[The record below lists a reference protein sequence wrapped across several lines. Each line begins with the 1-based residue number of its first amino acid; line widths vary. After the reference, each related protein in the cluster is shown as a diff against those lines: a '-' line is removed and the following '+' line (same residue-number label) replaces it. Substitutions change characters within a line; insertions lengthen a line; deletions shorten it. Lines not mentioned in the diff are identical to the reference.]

1 MCAMTTLRE
10 LVTERAE
17 SSPHRCFLADA
28 RSERSFDFAM
38 LRAAADAWCRE
49 LDAAGVPAGARVLV
63 DVDDPLAFSAVHL
76 AVIAAGRCS
85 TPVDP
90 AAPAAEAHR
99 TRRALRPW
107 LVVSDR
113 AAIRGMR
120 VNPDTGLPAQPAA
133 LVQAGS
139 VRAGVGRAAA
149 APVRRTGSVA
159 LLTSGSTGTPK
170 TVVLTE
176 RQLLHVARAVVDH
189 HELSATD
196 RGFNPLP
203 LFHINAQVVAVL
215 ATLVSGGTLV
225 LDRRFHRTGFWQ
237 FLVERGITWVNAV
250 PAVLSIL
257 ALENAPAVPPTL
269 RFIRSASAPLPAA
282 AREQLAARSGVTVV
296 ESYGMTEAASQITA
310 TPLRGGHPPGSV
322 GRPAGVDLEVVGPD
336 GQRCAPDVL
345 GRVRIRGESVI
356 SAYAEGVA
364 AERFDAAGWLDTGDL
379 GRLDADGYL
388 YLAGRRD
395 DVVNCGGE
403 LVHPREVEEVLL
415 GEPAVAEAAV
425 ASRPDQVLG
434 AVPVAWV
441 RPVQVLEAKQ
451 ADELVS
457 RLRLRCEQ
465 QLSRVKRPV
474 EFWIVPSLPL
484 TSTGKVAR
492 RQLRALL
499 VADARRPEAVPL

>member
-1 MCAMTTLRE
+1 MTTLRE

-17 SSPHRCFLADA
+17 TSPHRCFLADA

-38 LRAAADAWCRE
+38 LRAAADAWRRE
-49 LDAAGVPAGARVLV
+49 LDAVGVPPGARVLV
-63 DVDDPLAFSAVHL
+63 DIDDQLAFCAVHL

-85 TPVDP
+85 VPVDP
-90 AAPAAEAHR
+90 AAPAAQAQR
-99 TRRALRPW
+99 TRRALQPR

-113 AAIRGMR
+113 AAIRGMQ
-120 VNPDTGLPAQPAA
+120 VNPATGLPADP
-133 LVQAGS
+133 
-139 VRAGVGRAAA
+139 A
-149 APVRRTGSVA
+149 APVRVGSEREADLRAGSVA

-176 RQLLHVARAVVDH
+176 RQLLHAARCVVDH
-189 HELSATD
+189 HELSSTD

-215 ATLVSGGTLV
+215 STLLAGGSLV

-237 FLVERGITWVNAV
+237 LLVQRRITWLNAV
-250 PAVLSIL
+250 PAILSIL
-257 ALENAPAVPPTL
+257 ALDNVPTVPARL
-269 RFIRSASAPLPAA
+269 RFIRSASAPLPAEARDQVA
-282 AREQLAARSGVTVV
+282 ARTGVAVV

-322 GRPAGVDLEVVGPD
+322 GQPAGVELEVVEPD
-336 GQRCAPDVL
+336 GRRCATDVV
-345 GRVRIRGESVI
+345 GRVRIRGERVI
-356 SAYAEGVA
+356 SAYAAGAA
-364 AERFDAAGWLDTGDL
+364 AERIDAAGWLDTGDL

-388 YLAGRRD
+388 YLSGRRD

-403 LVHPREVEEVLL
+403 LVYPSEVEEVLL
-415 GEPAVAEAAV
+415 GDPAVVEAAV
-425 ASRPDQVLG
+425 TPRPHEVLG
-434 AVPVAWV
+434 AVPVAWI
-441 RPVQVLEAKQ
+441 RPVLTLDGEQ
-451 ADELVS
+451 AAELVS

-474 EFWIVPSLPL
+474 EFRIVAGLPL

-492 RQLRALL
+492 RRLRELL
-499 VADARRPEAVPL
+499 VADARCSEAVPL

>member
-1 MCAMTTLRE
+1 MTTLRE

-38 LRAAADAWCRE
+38 LRTAADAWCRE
-49 LDAAGVPAGARVLV
+49 LATAGVPPGARVLV
-63 DVDDPLAFSAVHL
+63 DVDDPLAFCAVHL

-85 TPVDP
+85 VPVDP
-90 AAPAAEAHR
+90 AAPAAQAQR

-113 AAIRGMR
+113 AATRDLL
-120 VNPDTGLPAQPAA
+120 VNPATGLPADP
-133 LVQAGS
+133 
-139 VRAGVGRAAA
+139 A
-149 APVRRTGSVA
+149 APVEAGGERAADPRAGSVA

-176 RQLLHVARAVVDH
+176 RQLLHAARCVVDH
-189 HELSATD
+189 HELSARD
-196 RGFNPLP
+196 RGLNPLP
-203 LFHINAQVVAVL
+203 LFHINAQVVALL
-215 ATLVSGGTLV
+215 ATLVAGGTLV

-237 FLVERGITWVNAV
+237 LLVQRRITWVNAV
-250 PAVLSIL
+250 PAILSIL
-257 ALENAPAVPPTL
+257 AMDNVPAVPAGL

-282 AREQLAARSGVTVV
+282 AREQVAVRSGVVVV

-310 TPLRGGHPPGSV
+310 TSLLGGHPPGSV
-322 GRPAGVDLEVVGPD
+322 GRPAGVELEVVEPD
-336 GQRCAPDVL
+336 GRRCAPDVV

-356 SAYAEGVA
+356 GAYAEGAA

-388 YLAGRRD
+388 YLVGRRD

-403 LVHPREVEEVLL
+403 LVHPSEVEEVLL
-415 GEPAVAEAAV
+415 GDPAVAEAAV
-425 ASRPDQVLG
+425 AAGPHEVLG
-434 AVPVAWV
+434 AVPVAWI
-441 RPVQVLEAKQ
+441 RPVLALDREQ
-451 ADELVS
+451 AAELVS

-474 EFWIVPSLPL
+474 EFRLVAGLPL
-484 TSTGKVAR
+484 TATGKVAR
-492 RQLRALL
+492 RWLRELA
-499 VADARRPEAVPL
+499 VAECWRSEAVPL

>member
-1 MCAMTTLRE
+1 MTTLRE
-10 LVTERAE
+10 LVTERAA

-49 LDAAGVPAGARVLV
+49 LDAAGVPPGARVLV
-63 DVDDPLAFSAVHL
+63 DVDDPLAFCAVHL

-85 TPVDP
+85 APVDP
-90 AAPAAEAHR
+90 AAPPAEAQR

-113 AAIRGMR
+113 VVIPGLRADSA
-120 VNPDTGLPAQPAA
+120 TGLPDPAVH
-133 LVQAGS
+133 VQ
-139 VRAGVGRAAA
+139 AA
-149 APVRRTGSVA
+149 APPDRLTGSVA

-176 RQLLHVARAVVDH
+176 RQLLHTARCVVGH
-189 HELSATD
+189 HQLSATD

-203 LFHINAQVVAVL
+203 LFHINAQVVALL
-215 ATLVSGGTLV
+215 ATLVAGGTLV

-237 FLVERGITWVNAV
+237 LLAERGITWVNAV
-250 PAVLSIL
+250 PAILSIL
-257 ALENAPAVPPTL
+257 ALENVPAVPATL

-282 AREQLAARSGVTVV
+282 AREQVAARSGVAVV

-310 TPLRGGHPPGSV
+310 TSLRGGHPPGSV
-322 GRPAGVDLEVVGPD
+322 GRPVGVELEVVGPD
-336 GQRCAPDVL
+336 GQRCAPDVV

-356 SAYAEGVA
+356 SSYAEGVA
-364 AERFDAAGWLDTGDL
+364 VERFDAAGWLDTGDL
-379 GRLDADGYL
+379 GRLDAEGYL

-415 GEPAVAEAAV
+415 GEAAVAEVAV
-425 ASRPDQVLG
+425 TSRPHEVLG
-434 AVPVAWV
+434 AVPVAWI
-441 RPVQVLEAKQ
+441 RPVQALEGEQ
-451 ADELVS
+451 ADELVNQ
-457 RLRLRCEQ
+457 LRLRCEQ

-474 EFWIVPSLPL
+474 EFRIVADLPL
-484 TSTGKVAR
+484 TATGKVLR
-492 RQLRALL
+492 RQLRELL
-499 VADARRPEAVPL
+499 VADTRCLKASPL

>member
-1 MCAMTTLRE
+1 MTTLRE
-10 LVTERAE
+10 LVTARAA

-49 LDAAGVPAGARVLV
+49 LDAAGVPPSARVLL
-63 DVDDPLAFSAVHL
+63 DIADPLTFCAVHL

-85 TPVDP
+85 VPVDP
-90 AAPAAEAHR
+90 AAPPAEAQR

-113 AAIRGMR
+113 LAVPGMR
-120 VNPDTGLPAQPAA
+120 VNPATGMPADPTGHVRAA
-133 LVQAGS
+133 PLQAGALS
-139 VRAGVGRAAA
+139 D
-149 APVRRTGSVA
+149 RRTGSVA

-170 TVVLTE
+170 TVTLTE
-176 RQLLHVARAVVDH
+176 RQLLHAARCVVRH
-189 HELSATD
+189 HELSAMD
-196 RGFNPLP
+196 RGFSPLP
-203 LFHINAQVVAVL
+203 LFHINAQVVALL
-215 ATLVSGGTLV
+215 ATLVAGGTLV

-237 FLVERGITWVNAV
+237 LLVKHEITWVNAV
-250 PAVLSIL
+250 PAILSIL
-257 ALENAPAVPPTL
+257 ALGSVPEVPPTL

-282 AREQLAARSGVTVV
+282 ARERVAERSGVVVV

-322 GRPAGVDLEVVGPD
+322 GRPAGVQLEVVGPD
-336 GQRCAPDVL
+336 GRRCAPDVV

-364 AERFDAAGWLDTGDL
+364 AERFDAEGWLDTGDL
-379 GRLDADGYL
+379 GRLDAEGYL

-403 LVHPREVEEVLL
+403 LVYPGEVEEVLL
-415 GEPAVAEAAV
+415 GEAAVAEAAV
-425 ASRPDQVLG
+425 ADRPHGVLG
-434 AVPVAWV
+434 AVPVAWI
-441 RPVQVLEAKQ
+441 RPVAALDGEQ

-474 EFWIVPSLPL
+474 DFRIVASLPR
-484 TSTGKVAR
+484 TPTGKVLR
-492 RQLRALL
+492 RRLRELPL
-499 VADARRPEAVPL
+499 ADTRVPEASLL